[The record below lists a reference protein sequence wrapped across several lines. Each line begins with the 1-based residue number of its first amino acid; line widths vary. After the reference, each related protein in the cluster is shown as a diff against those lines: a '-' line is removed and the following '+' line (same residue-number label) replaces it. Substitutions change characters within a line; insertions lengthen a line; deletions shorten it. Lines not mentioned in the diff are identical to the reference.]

1 MLARRSE
8 QRDDHR
14 SPGRVAFTRV
24 TTVILACVLLA
35 GGLGSLGGC
44 VRRTITITSEPEGAL
59 CWLNGREVGRTPV
72 TVDFLFYGKYDVQ
85 LTHEGY
91 EPLLTFGDAKSPLW
105 DTLPIDLATELWPGE
120 THADIRW
127 HFVMKTRTTDR
138 DALIDRAKQLREKM
152 LLEAPIPPGSPETVN
167 GPTLPPAATTAPDT
181 PAEAESAPATQPEPA
196 SQPR

>member
-14 SPGRVAFTRV
+14 SPGRVAFVRIAALIV
-24 TTVILACVLLA
+24 ASALLT
-35 GGLGSLGGC
+35 GGLGGC

-120 THADIRW
+120 THSDIRW
-127 HFVMKTRTTDR
+127 HFVMETRTTDR

-167 GPTLPPAATTAPDT
+167 GLTPTPAGATTAPET